1 MIGPSTAG
9 NMGLLTFLEGF
20 LLIAN
25 ALAILN
31 EDRFLSPK
39 GWSFS
44 DVRSIHGAN
53 TLKGQ
58 IVGLIY
64 AAQCMRIPLII
75 LNGITILVK
84 FVSF

>member
-1 MIGPSTAG
+1 MW
-9 NMGLLTFLEGF
+9 TFLQGL

-25 ALAILN
+25 AFAILN
-31 EDRFLSPK
+31 EDRFLYPK
-39 GWSFS
+39 GWNFS
-44 DVRSIHGAN
+44 HVGGAHGEN

-58 IVGLIY
+58 IIGLIY
-64 AAQCMRIPLII
+64 AAQYMRLPLTL